1 MMMDLKSRI
10 LIGGM
15 VKAKIMYYSFF
26 PMSFKYGVD
35 DRLVCLGELVHGF
48 EASLQRS
55 QRSIEL

>member
-26 PMSFKYGVD
+26 PMSFKYG
-35 DRLVCLGELVHGF
+35 G
-48 EASLQRS
+48 
-55 QRSIEL
+55 